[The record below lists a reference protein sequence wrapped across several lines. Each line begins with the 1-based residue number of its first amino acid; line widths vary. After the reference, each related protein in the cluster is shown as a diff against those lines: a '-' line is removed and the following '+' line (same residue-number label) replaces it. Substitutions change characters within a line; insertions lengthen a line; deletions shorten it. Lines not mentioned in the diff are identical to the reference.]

1 MMVFSG
7 ALLLSVLSLPQTGG
21 VVQTSPVSEL
31 CPDDGTTTTVPAWST
46 YCADLIP
53 VPTLRGASGILEMR
67 GAPTPF
73 DVSVTRDGNYIY
85 ELTALVDGLPEPST
99 LGDYTVY
106 VAWATNL
113 LVGNPKKLGLVTN
126 GRVDLGTLDYDQFRV
141 LISAEPNADVE
152 DRTGSLVLRGTSPSA
167 QAQQHQ
173 DVLMFPPREMGG
185 MGSGWR
191 APPMAPA
198 SPMMPGLMGL
208 VPGVSPFLPALETD
222 AGPIPPMGGPE
233 AVSLAHGD
241 TLRLEAAPVRASIGA
256 HDLGLYGF
264 NGQIPGPLLRVRQG
278 SEIVVVFTN
287 STELSTTLRW
297 HGVRLENRFDG
308 VPGLT
313 QRPVRPNDTYTAHV
327 RFPDPGIFWY
337 HPHQRA
343 DAVQDLGLYGA
354 IVVESEDDDHYSD
367 VNHEEVLI
375 LDDMLI
381 DDQGLI
387 PWGSDTP
394 THALMGRFGTQV
406 LVNGRT
412 DTEMSIDR
420 GDVARFFLVNASNT
434 RVFNVALDGAPM
446 KVVAGDLGRFEYE
459 EWVESVVIAPGQR
472 YVVEARFDEPGDV
485 TITNRVSAL
494 NHYAGVFFNSVDTLG
509 VVRVG
514 QAETANDHSRSFDR
528 LRENDDVADDMEG
541 FRRHFDK
548 AVDHEL
554 ELRLV
559 VQDLEPVLDMAIR
572 SSTYSPPMEWNDA
585 MPVMNWL
592 TTGATV
598 RWVLYEPES
607 GGDRD
612 VADEDIG
619 PATGWRFT
627 QGDVAKIRIV
637 NPGSGV
643 HPMNHPLHMHGQ
655 RFLVIARDGVR
666 TTNLVWK
673 DTTVIP
679 VGSTVDLLVD
689 MSNPGNWMLNCQ
701 IPEHMGSGMAITFTV
716 DAAP

>member
-1 MMVFSG
+1 MTFSG
-7 ALLLSVLSLPQTGG
+7 ALLLSALTLPQTGG
-21 VVQTSPVSEL
+21 VAKASPVSEL
-31 CPDDGTTTTVPAWST
+31 CPIDGSTATVPAWSA

-53 VPTLRGASGILEMR
+53 VPTLRGASGILEMH
-67 GAPTPF
+67 GLPTPF

-85 ELTALVDGLPEPST
+85 SLTALVDGLPEPST

-113 LVGNPKKLGLVTN
+113 LVGNPKRLGVVTN

-141 LISAEPNADVE
+141 LISAEPSADVQ
-152 DRTGSLVLRGTSPSA
+152 DRTGPLVLRGTSPSA

-173 DVLMFPPREMGG
+173 DLLMFPPRDMDD
-185 MGSGWR
+185 MGSRWR

-208 VPGVSPFLPALETD
+208 VPGVAPFLPGVETD
-222 AGPIPPMGGPE
+222 GSPIPPMSGPA
-233 AVSLAHGD
+233 AVSLADGD
-241 TLRLEAAPVRASIGA
+241 TLRLEAAPVRATIGG
-256 HDLGLYGF
+256 HYLGLYGF
-264 NGQIPGPLLRVRQG
+264 NGQSPGPVLRVRQG

-313 QRPVRPNDTYTAHV
+313 QRPVRPGDTYTANV
-327 RFPDPGIFWY
+327 RFPDAGIFWY

-343 DAVQDLGLYGA
+343 DAAQDLGLYGA
-354 IVVESEDDDHYSD
+354 IVVESEDDDYYSD

-375 LDDMLI
+375 LDDILI

-412 DTEMSIDR
+412 DTEISVDR

-434 RVFNVALDGAPM
+434 RVFNVALDGASM
-446 KVVAGDLGRFEYE
+446 KVVAGDLDRFEYE

-514 QAETANDHSRSFDR
+514 QVETDEDHSRSFDR
-528 LRENDDVADDMEG
+528 LRENDDVADDIEG

-592 TTGATV
+592 TTGMTV
-598 RWVLYEPES
+598 RWVLYEPNPD
-607 GGDRD
+607 GGD
-612 VADEDIG
+612 VSDEDIG

-627 QGDVAKIRIV
+627 QGDVVKIRIV
-637 NPGSGV
+637 NPGNGV

-655 RFLVIARDGVR
+655 RFLVIVRDGVR

-701 IPEHMGSGMAITFTV
+701 IPEHMGSGMAMTFAV
-716 DAAP
+716 DPAP